1 MDFPQTTIPFKSNYN
16 AFFRRKLRGV
26 PLSEANPKPAPYDL
40 TETLLKAGPVPQLM
54 PWSHVLLA
62 VGAFG
67 GVSLFIA
74 LVAWSVAPKEFQ
86 ILVAGMLCFILLYH
100 AYRVHDSRRLD
111 RRTAKAYANKWIV
124 FYPALIGPLYLEET
138 KKGDGDTPS
147 QYFYETDVLV
157 VAPNG
162 DTHTIPKLRMK
173 LRGPS
178 SLVSEG
184 VSLTHDPAEAS
195 LDSIYNNGWGL
206 FAVVAGEPL
215 ETGTFDHGLSKE
227 QVKAGLERIQYGWP
241 MDKLGRFPYRP

>member
-16 AFFRRKLRGV
+16 AVFRRKLRSV
-26 PLSEANPKPAPYDL
+26 QLSEANPKPAPYDL
-40 TETLLKAGPVPQLM
+40 CETLLKAGPVPQLM

-62 VGAFG
+62 VGVFG

-74 LVAWSVAPKEFQ
+74 VIALLVAPKEFQ
-86 ILVAGMLCFILLYH
+86 ILVVAMLCFILLFH

-124 FYPALIGPLYLEET
+124 FYPALIGPLYLAET

-147 QYFYETDVLV
+147 TYFYETEVLV

-162 DTHTIPKLRMK
+162 DTQTISKVRMK

-178 SLVSEG
+178 SLVSAD
-184 VSLTHDPAEAS
+184 VSLTHNPAEAS

-206 FAVVAGEPL
+206 FAVVSGAPL

-227 QVKAGLERIQYGWP
+227 QVSAGLERVQHGWP
-241 MDKLGRFPYRP
+241 MDKLGRFPYRA

>member
-16 AFFRRKLRGV
+16 AVFRRKLRSV

-40 TETLLKAGPVPQLM
+40 CETLLKAGPVPQLM

-62 VGAFG
+62 VGVFG

-74 LVAWSVAPKEFQ
+74 VIALLVAPKEFQ
-86 ILVAGMLCFILLYH
+86 ILVVAMLCFILLFH

-124 FYPALIGPLYLEET
+124 FYPALIGPLYLAET

-147 QYFYETDVLV
+147 TYFYETEVLV

-162 DTHTIPKLRMK
+162 DTQTISKVRMK

-178 SLVSEG
+178 SLVSAD
-184 VSLTHDPAEAS
+184 VSLTHNRAEAS

-206 FAVVAGEPL
+206 FAVVSGAPL

-227 QVKAGLERIQYGWP
+227 QVSAGLERVQHGWP
-241 MDKLGRFPYRP
+241 MDKLGRFPYRA

>member
-16 AFFRRKLRGV
+16 AVFRRKLRSV
-26 PLSEANPKPAPYDL
+26 QLSEANPKPAPYDL
-40 TETLLKAGPVPQLM
+40 CETLLKAGPVPQLM

-62 VGAFG
+62 VGVFG

-74 LVAWSVAPKEFQ
+74 VIALLVAPKEFQ
-86 ILVAGMLCFILLYH
+86 ILVVAMLCFILLFH

-124 FYPALIGPLYLEET
+124 FYPALIGPLYLAET
-138 KKGDGDTPS
+138 KKGDADTPS
-147 QYFYETDVLV
+147 TYFYETEVLV

-162 DTHTIPKLRMK
+162 DTQTISKVRMK

-178 SLVSEG
+178 SLVSAD
-184 VSLTHDPAEAS
+184 VSLTHNPAEAS

-206 FAVVAGEPL
+206 FAVVSGAPL

-227 QVKAGLERIQYGWP
+227 QVSVGLERVQHGWP
-241 MDKLGRFPYRP
+241 MDKLGRFPYRA

>member
-16 AFFRRKLRGV
+16 AVFRRKLRAV

-40 TETLLKAGPVPQLM
+40 CETLLKAGPVPQLM

-62 VGAFG
+62 VGVFG

-74 LVAWSVAPKEFQ
+74 VIALLVAPKEFQ
-86 ILVAGMLCFILLYH
+86 ILVVAMLCFILLFH

-124 FYPALIGPLYLEET
+124 FYPALIGPLYLAET

-147 QYFYETDVLV
+147 TYFYETEVLV

-162 DTHTIPKLRMK
+162 DTQTISKVRMK

-178 SLVSEG
+178 SLVSAD
-184 VSLTHDPAEAS
+184 VSLTHNPAEAS

-206 FAVVAGEPL
+206 FAVVSGAPL

-227 QVKAGLERIQYGWP
+227 QVSAGLERVQHGWP
-241 MDKLGRFPYRP
+241 MDKLGRFPYRA